1 MEAEMD
7 TQQTT
12 QDFQQLKEGADQY
25 IKRRN
30 LRLLANHRKELRNF
44 TRAEASGYLG
54 IDAKTLDKYVA
65 HAEIDPRRHDD
76 SQWSIDI
83 EEMYR
88 VRDLLPD
95 ALRKEVKFER
105 SAKQSAQV
113 IVIQN
118 QKGGVGKTVSAAT
131 IASGLATEFHQEYRI
146 GLIDM
151 DGQATLSMYYAP
163 EAAQEGCLSVGDL
176 MMRNF
181 DLDDGETYEQAVS
194 EAFLPTTIPNLRI
207 LPASQTDRAIE
218 GWFHEQVFTQQLPS
232 PYSILSGIIDAVKDE
247 FDIIIIDTPP
257 SLGYATYNAYFAATS
272 VVFPLSITENDID
285 ATCSYFSYIPQVWA
299 LLKNAEHDGYNFMK
313 ILLTNHK
320 DGSTTTELM
329 NSLYDHFAPY
339 LYSKEFKNS
348 EAIRQSSSLLSTVF
362 DMSKSEYPKSKSTFQ
377 TAQQNSY
384 EVTSQIQR
392 DIHNVWREQEQA

>member
-7 TQQTT
+7 TNHTT

-44 TRAEASGYLG
+44 TRAEASAYLG

-65 HAEIDPRRHDD
+65 NAQIDPRRHED

-88 VRDLLPD
+88 VRALLPEP
-95 ALRKEVKFER
+95 LRKEAKFER
-105 SAKQSAQV
+105 SGKQKAQV

-131 IASGLATEFHQEYRI
+131 IASGLATEFHQEYRV

-176 MMRNF
+176 MMQNF
-181 DLDDGETYEQAVS
+181 DLDDGETFEQAVS
-194 EAFLPTTIPNLRI
+194 EAFLPTTVPNLRI

-218 GWFHEQVFTQQLPS
+218 GWFHEQVFGHQLPA
-232 PYSILSGIIDAVKDE
+232 PYSILNGIIETVQDE

-299 LLKNAEHDGYNFMK
+299 LLKNAEHPGYNFMK

-362 DMSKSEYPKSKSTFQ
+362 DMSKSEYPKSKATFQ
-377 TAQQNSY
+377 SAQQNSY
-384 EVTSQIQR
+384 EVTSQILR
-392 DIHNVWREQEQA
+392 DILNVWREQEQA

>member
-1 MEAEMD
+1 MD
-7 TQQTT
+7 TLQTT
-12 QDFQQLKEGADQY
+12 ATFQNLKEGADRY

-44 TRAEASGYLG
+44 TRAEASTYLD

-65 HAEIDPRRHDD
+65 SAEIDPRRHEE
-76 SQWSIDI
+76 SQWSIDMA
-83 EEMYR
+83 EMYR

-95 ALRKEVKFER
+95 ALRKEPKFAR
-105 SAKQSAQV
+105 SEKQSMQV
-113 IVIQN
+113 VVIQN

-131 IASGLATEFHQEYRI
+131 LASGLATEFHQEYRV

-163 EAAQEGCLSVGDL
+163 ESEMEGCLSIGDL

-181 DLDDGETYEQAVS
+181 ELDEGETYEQAVS
-194 EAFLPTTIPNLRI
+194 EAFLETTIPNLRI

-218 GWFHEQVFTQQLPS
+218 GWFHEQVFSQKLAS
-232 PYSILSGIIDAVKDE
+232 PYSLLRDIIAAVEDE
-247 FDIIIIDTPP
+247 FDILIIDTPP

-299 LLKNAEHDGYNFMK
+299 LLANADHQGYDFMK
-313 ILLTNHK
+313 ILLTNHR
-320 DGSTTTELM
+320 DSSTTTELM
-329 NSLYDHFAPY
+329 NSLYDHFASY
-339 LYSKEFKNS
+339 LYSKEFKHS

-362 DMSKSEYPKSKSTFQ
+362 DMSKSEYPKSKATFQ
-377 TAQQNSY
+377 SAQQNAY
-384 EVTSQIQR
+384 EVTSQILR
-392 DIHNVWREQEQA
+392 DIINVWREQEQA